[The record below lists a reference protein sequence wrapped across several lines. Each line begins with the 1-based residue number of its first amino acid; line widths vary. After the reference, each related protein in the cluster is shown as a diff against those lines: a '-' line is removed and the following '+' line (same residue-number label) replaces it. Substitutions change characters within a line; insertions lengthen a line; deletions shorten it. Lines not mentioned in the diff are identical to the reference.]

1 MLPGTISYKPFLIA
15 WNLTRECNLRCGHCY
30 MDAGEFTFA
39 GQIPINPPLLKGE
52 IKSPLVPPFRKGA
65 GLPLLRSIATGR
77 GGFVGEMGGLPE
89 LTLEEGFRLIDDIA
103 TVNPGTI
110 LVLTGGEPLLYHNT
124 LDFAGYAS
132 RTGLMVVVGSTGIL
146 LDDPMIRRLIDS
158 GVSGVGISLDSI
170 DPSRHDTFRGYP
182 GAWRQAVEA
191 IERCRQHGLAFQ

>member
-30 MDAGEFTFA
+30 IDAGEFTFA
-39 GQIPINPPLLKGE
+39 GQIPLNPPLLKGE
-52 IKSPLVPPFRKGA
+52 IKSPLVPPFSKGWM
-65 GLPLLRSIATGR
+65 
-77 GGFVGEMGGLPE
+77 GGFVGERAGLPE

-132 RTGLMVVVGSTGIL
+132 RKGLMVVVGSNGIL

-158 GVSGVGISLDSI
+158 GVSGVGISLNSFA
-170 DPSRHDTFRGYP
+170 PS
-182 GAWRQAVEA
+182 EM
-191 IERCRQHGLAFQ
+191 